1 MIQQPPTLFPEATNT
16 VRGRFYIVAGIIS
29 AIMAVASIAIFW
41 WIFYTVTPAPA
52 PPIQSATFVNY
63 DPAGDYLQA
72 DSLAAMNAYIAAN
85 PQPQAVEVLK
95 GMTTAEISAYM
106 VGQVSGGLKVDCTY
120 CHNIANFAQIDG
132 YPNAAKKVTARAM
145 MLMSADLNQNYTAK
159 LPASV
164 GGYQITCAT
173 CHNGQA
179 AGWAAY
185 PVKIMNTLPNDWTLP
200 LDLDYPGGLIVTGR
214 KDISNAELERNQF
227 TMYHFNVSMGQG
239 CTFCHNARYF
249 PSYEIAQ
256 KNHASIMLQM
266 TKHIQET
273 YVAPGGRIADGIMAG
288 KKPSCWQCHQGANI
302 PPGAAKPG
310 QVPTMLSSTP

>member
-16 VRGRFYIVAGIIS
+16 VRGRFYVVAGLIS
-29 AIMAVASIAIFW
+29 VVMAVASIAIFW
-41 WIFYTVTPAPA
+41 WIFYTVIPAPA
-52 PPIQSATFVNY
+52 APPANPIFVNY
-63 DPAGDYLQA
+63 DQTGDYLQA

-85 PQPQAVEVLK
+85 PQPQAVQVLQ

-120 CHNIANFAQIDG
+120 CHNIANFAADDG
-132 YPNAAKKVTARAM
+132 YANATKKVTARAM
-145 MLMSADLNQNYTAK
+145 LLMSADLNQNYVSL

-164 GGYQITCAT
+164 GGYQVTCAT

-185 PVKIMNTLPNDWTLP
+185 PTEIMNTLPNDWTLP
-200 LDLDYPGGLIVTGR
+200 LYLNFPGGLQVTGN
-214 KDISNAELERNQF
+214 KEISNTELERNQY

-249 PSYEIAQ
+249 PAYEIAQ
-256 KNHASIMLQM
+256 KNHASVMLLM
-266 TKHIQET
+266 TKHIQEK

-288 KKPSCWQCHQGANI
+288 KTPSCWQCHRGANI

-310 QVPTMLSSTP
+310 QVPSMLSSAP